1 MDYRKA
7 LQHAAAADH
16 AREQAELYRDAVS
29 RVEEKLER
37 LKAAVAATE
46 EALAEA
52 RQAADDAEQEALA
65 AEGRA
70 ASGVQQLALFDEQ
83 GENVGQN
90 ATVTAQSAG
99 AAGGAHQEG

>member
-7 LQHAAAADH
+7 LERAAAADH

-29 RVEEKLER
+29 RIEKKLER

-52 RQAADDAEQEALA
+52 RQAADDADQEALA

-70 ASGVQQLALFDEQ
+70 TSGVQQLALFDDQ
-83 GENVGQN
+83 QGQN
-90 ATVTAQSAG
+90 VTVTAQSAG
-99 AAGGAHQEG
+99 AVGGAHQEG

>member
-16 AREQAELYRDAVS
+16 AREQAELARDAIP
-29 RVEEKLER
+29 RIEEKLKR
-37 LKAAVAATE
+37 LTAAVAATE
-46 EALAEA
+46 QDLDVA
-52 RQAADDAEQEALA
+52 RCAADDAEQEATS

-70 ASGVQQLALFDEQ
+70 ASGVQQLALFDPQ
-83 GENVGQN
+83 QGQN
-90 ATVTAQSAG
+90 TTVTAQSAG